1 MIPRRFTSRFNRV
14 KGSAQS
20 TRLSYSIP
28 RRGGATSQFDL
39 SVNPTLVKPTCLSRI
54 HTHTYIYIVRA
65 ENSGRPKSGSKKGWR
80 RRGRRWGK
88 KGGRGGKKKR
98 GGVSRSSEFSRAR
111 EGGTI
116 KLFLK
121 YSHITGR
128 WYANIPVPGLCR
140 PCHASPPNNESP
152 LATVFPHR
160 PDRPRRPSPPHTRFR
175 TWWYVCIP
183 SR

>member
-1 MIPRRFTSRFNRV
+1 M
-14 KGSAQS
+14 
-20 TRLSYSIP
+20 
-28 RRGGATSQFDL
+28 
-39 SVNPTLVKPTCLSRI
+39 LSRT
-54 HTHTYIYIVRA
+54 HTHTHNIYTIYIYCKGGEFRA
-65 ENSGRPKSGSKKGWR
+65 SKKRVKKGLEAKGKKMGE
-80 RRGRRWGK
+80 RGRER
-88 KGGRGGKKKR
+88 GKKKR

-140 PCHASPPNNESP
+140 PCHTSPPNNESP